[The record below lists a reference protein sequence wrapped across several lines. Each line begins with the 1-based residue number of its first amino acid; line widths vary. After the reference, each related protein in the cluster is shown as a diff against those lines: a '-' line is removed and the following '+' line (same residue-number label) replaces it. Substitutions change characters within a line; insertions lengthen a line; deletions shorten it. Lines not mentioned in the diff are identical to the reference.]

1 MPSWEMDTDPGV
13 VNGGLEQQC
22 LQERNKKK
30 DSKGQEGGRKDLCFL
45 SSKKL
50 LYIKKIGPA
59 LDYSISGTLYKGS
72 WCITAALY

>member
-1 MPSWEMDTDPGV
+1 MPSREMDTGPGP

-22 LQERNKKK
+22 LQERDKKK

-50 LYIKKIGPA
+50 LYIKRNWPC
-59 LDYSISGTLYKGS
+59 S
-72 WCITAALY
+72 